1 MYSFKEIE
9 EYLDTIAPTISAE
22 PWDNVGLMIGTREN
36 PISKVML
43 ALDVTPD
50 VIDQCIENDAR
61 FLITHHPIFFE
72 PCLKIDFSESQGAM
86 IKRIIE
92 NNITVYAMH
101 SNLDK
106 AEGGVN
112 DALAKAIGFGACIRL
127 DYLRIGRLLTK
138 MPFFDLADRVRKMLD
153 SNGLILSSPKNSM
166 VQTVALA
173 CGSFD
178 ASVIPEMVARECDV
192 LIAGEIKHHVLVDL
206 EARGIRVIIAGHE
219 ATERVVLPM
228 LQEKLTHAFSELSVC
243 IATNFIASD
252 SGQ

>member
-1 MYSFKEIE
+1 MYTFKEIE

-22 PWDNVGLMIGTREN
+22 PWDNVGLMVGTRED

-72 PCLKIDFSESQGAM
+72 PCLKIDYSESQGAM

-101 SNLDK
+101 TNLDK

-127 DYLRIGRLLTK
+127 DYLRVGRLLSR
-138 MPFFDLADRVRKMLD
+138 MPFLDLADRVDKMLD
-153 SNGLILSSPKNSM
+153 SNGIILSSKKNNL

-173 CGSFD
+173 CGSFES
-178 ASVIPEMVARECDV
+178 SVIPEMVERECDV
-192 LIAGEIKHHVLVDL
+192 LITGEIKHHILVDL
-206 EARGIRVIIAGHE
+206 EARGIRVIVAGHE

-228 LQEKLTHAFSELSVC
+228 LKEKLTHAFSELNVC

-252 SGQ
+252 SEQ